1 MKKLIKNK
9 NFKTNNPYKNNKIKL
24 YILKKYKY
32 IILKNRLGE
41 SVEKPQLV
49 NFIAKVL
56 EDSGFKVYKNFKTSQ
71 QTVDIYAVLPT
82 SMGDFGM
89 VVACKNYDK
98 EWEVGIDVLK
108 EMEVIGK
115 KLKASKVSV
124 VTSSGFS
131 SQAKRYAEERKIKLV
146 DRNDLVALAKRY
158 NNKKKQEKEP
168 VRLRKE
174 SPANI
179 DRDSFYNRDVS
190 KDYIDNVNGTQ
201 YDAGLNR
208 VPNPYESYEEYES
221 DIDYY
226 ENQVGGIDLSGYSE
240 YDDDL
245 YRAEFLNRHPS
256 DESGY
261 NGLLIANNR
270 DPYVNSKPSSSGR
283 SLFSRNKAT
292 EKLSSLNSRGYTKNT
307 NNKSNRQRNSRATTV
322 SRNKSP
328 SRNFISPRDNA
339 MKNYSS
345 GPSKSLAEKIKP
357 ILGNTIVSIIV
368 VIVIAYLVAF
378 ILGSIVKVPTGYLG
392 LTELAVALVLSYGL
406 VFYTDRGSDVLVK
419 GTIIFFVSLVV
430 LMIILIAF

>member
-1 MKKLIKNK
+1 M
-9 NFKTNNPYKNNKIKL
+9 
-24 YILKKYKY
+24 KKYKY
-32 IILKNRLGE
+32 TILKNRLGE

-158 NNKKKQEKEP
+158 NNKKKEKP
-168 VRLRKE
+168 ARLRKE
-174 SPANI
+174 SPAEI

-190 KDYIDNVNGTQ
+190 REYIDNVDSQ
-201 YDAGLNR
+201 MDDKGLNR
-208 VPNPYESYEEYES
+208 VPNPYDSYEEYEA

-245 YRAEFLNRHPS
+245 YRAEFLNKHP
-256 DESGY
+256 DTESGF
-261 NGLLIANNR
+261 GSVLIAHNR
-270 DPYVNSKPSSSGR
+270 DPHVNSRPSSN
-283 SLFSRNKAT
+283 SRNPFSKSNT
-292 EKLSSLNSRGYTKNT
+292 GGGMLSSLTSRGYANSNSNESRSGFRG
-307 NNKSNRQRNSRATTV
+307 NNNRNSR
-322 SRNKSP
+322 SERKPKSP
-328 SRNFISPRDNA
+328 RFMSPRDNA
-339 MKNYSS
+339 LSNYNVS
-345 GPSKSLAEKIKP
+345 GQSTGSLMDTIKP
-357 ILGNTIVSIIV
+357 LLGNTLISIIV
-368 VIVIAYLVAF
+368 VIVIAYLIAF
-378 ILGSIVKVPTGYLG
+378 ILGSVVKVPTGYLG
-392 LTELAVALVLSYGL
+392 LTELFVALILSYGIT
-406 VFYTDRGSDVLVK
+406 FYADRNSDILTK
-419 GTIIFFVSLVV
+419 GTIVFFVSLIV
-430 LMIILIAF
+430 LMVMLIAF

>member
-1 MKKLIKNK
+1 M
-9 NFKTNNPYKNNKIKL
+9 
-24 YILKKYKY
+24 KKYKY

-41 SVEKPQLV
+41 NVEKPQLV

-146 DRNDLVALAKRY
+146 DRNDLVALAKKY

-190 KDYIDNVNGTQ
+190 RDYIDNVNGTQ

-208 VPNPYESYEEYES
+208 VPNPYDSYEEYES

-226 ENQVGGIDLSGYSE
+226 ENQVGGIDLSGYSA

-256 DESGY
+256 NESSY

-270 DPYVNSKPSSSGR
+270 DPYVNSKPSSNSR

-307 NNKSNRQRNSRATTV
+307 NNNSNRQRNSRTTTV

-328 SRNFISPRDNA
+328 SRNFISSRDNA
-339 MKNYSS
+339 LSKFSRNESRSS
-345 GPSKSLAEKIKP
+345 GGLKEMIKP

-368 VIVIAYLVAF
+368 VIVVAYLIAF

-419 GTIIFFVSLVV
+419 GTIIFFISLVV

>member
-1 MKKLIKNK
+1 M
-9 NFKTNNPYKNNKIKL
+9 
-24 YILKKYKY
+24 KKYKY

-115 KLKASKVSV
+115 KLKASKVAV

-146 DRNDLVALAKRY
+146 DRNDLVTLAKRY
-158 NNKKKQEKEP
+158 NNQKKRENEP
-168 VRLRKE
+168 IRLRRE
-174 SPANI
+174 SPADI
-179 DRDSFYNRDVS
+179 DRDSFYNRDVNL
-190 KDYIDNVNGTQ
+190 DYIDNVETQ
-201 YDAGLNR
+201 TVYDRGLNR
-208 VPNPYESYEEYES
+208 VPNPYDSYDEYES

-226 ENQVGGIDLSGYSE
+226 ESQVGGIDLSGYSE

-245 YRAEFLNRHPS
+245 YRAEFLNKHPS
-256 DESGY
+256 EESGFS
-261 NGLLIANNR
+261 NILIANNR
-270 DPYVNSKPSSSGR
+270 DPYVNSPPVSNSR
-283 SLFSRNKAT
+283 SLFSKN
-292 EKLSSLNSRGYTKNT
+292 KLSSLNSRNYTKSSSNAEPKKQHRTSRTT
-307 NNKSNRQRNSRATTV
+307 NVSKNNSRLSSQRFMS
-322 SRNKSP
+322 SRDS
-328 SRNFISPRDNA
+328 ILG
-339 MKNYSS
+339 NYS
-345 GPSKSLAEKIKP
+345 GPSQSVGLLNTIKP
-357 ILGNTIVSIIV
+357 LLANTIVAIIV
-368 VIVIAYLVAF
+368 VIVVAYLIAF

-392 LTELAVALVLSYGL
+392 LTELAVALILSYGL
-406 VFYTDRGSDVLVK
+406 VLYTDRGSDILVK
-419 GTIIFFVSLVV
+419 GTIIFFVSLIV
-430 LMIILIAF
+430 LMIILIAL